1 MLAVQGTS
9 HEVISTLLSRVSCL
23 PPLEI
28 ASVNGPSGVTVSGPI
43 SGLTALETLLT
54 EEQPGLRV
62 SKLNVSH
69 AFHSSAMDAALPAL
83 HEACGAIA
91 FSPPNKARF
100 ISLVT
105 GAALTSAPEA
115 EHWVHNVRN
124 TVQLYDGLCEM
135 ARDGRPRVL
144 IEIGPDAIL
153 TPLARRALLPSSD
166 ETGEGKGNAS
176 VKGLIASMSKRR
188 REDENLGLAEA
199 MAAAYDAGVTLDFQV
214 CL

>member
-1 MLAVQGTS
+1 
-9 HEVISTLLSRVSCL
+9 
-23 PPLEI
+23 
-28 ASVNGPSGVTVSGPI
+28 
-43 SGLTALETLLT
+43 
-54 EEQPGLRV
+54 
-62 SKLNVSH
+62 
-69 AFHSSAMDAALPAL
+69 MDAALPAL

-105 GAALTSAPEA
+105 GAELTSAPEA
-115 EHWVHNVRN
+115 EHWVHNVRK
-124 TVQLYDGLCEM
+124 TVQLYDGLCELE
-135 ARDGRPRVL
+135 RDGRPRVL

-166 ETGEGKGNAS
+166 EIGEGKGSTA
-176 VKGLIASMSKRR
+176 VKGLISSMSKRR

-214 CL
+214 GREIERERGRERESYVSCYDRLSSCF